1 MRTRVTMIERIVE
14 VLIRPRN
21 SQTTAN
27 IGTERNSAEVT
38 EGKIK
43 SEQLACAK
51 ACKTLKSLGEHVH
64 K

>member
-1 MRTRVTMIERIVE
+1 MRTKVTMIERIVE

-38 EGKIK
+38 EGKIN
-43 SEQLACAK
+43 SEKLTCAK
-51 ACKTLKSLGEHVH
+51 ACKTSTSLGEHVQ